1 VPRLHDAD
9 DRRKREGRVIGRLLC
24 LIRPHIWRRA
34 RKGEDPA
41 RKFCTRCG
49 ESVALNKRKKE
60 A

>member
-1 VPRLHDAD
+1 MIRALFCRL
-9 DRRKREGRVIGRLLC
+9 RG
-24 LIRPHIWRRA
+24 HIWRRA